1 MVTQALTTKAKVT
14 EYKTTEID
22 LMIKSNHWNGLDDQK

>member
-22 LMIKSNHWNGLDDQK
+22 LMIKCNRLK